1 MLVLVFPKDFEFN
14 LFLLSC
20 GNHVIHFS
28 SFYHSGISNTFVLG
42 LFDKSISTKSIW
54 LLVTFINDSD
64 INFYTL
70 FGEYLNVFKS
80 HFKEKFSS
88 FRFVVGGTCGGS
100 GFPELRQSFR
110 VVTAYKIDRGIMTN
124 SNNVF
129 TVVLDP
135 KLELSTNSKIEPY
148 IALPTTETAIIVS
161 CNFLFPSTVI
171 PPDISKT
178 SKHSLADM
186 ETYEFLTACKE
197 AGVNSYTALRI
208 VSDVPDW
215 QPHVDEIVSYIKNNL
230 EVIGLADTVVLQ
242 KDALQKNPLPD
253 IMRCHRKCLSMVTLK
268 KAVIELAL
276 FDDENCV
283 LPSFLS
289 TSIENYQLEH
299 KLADKVNLPYS
310 SHNAEFLHNFARR
323 VFTQDVTQANYYCGD
338 ITVPR
343 PNVGIILQTYRTSVQ
358 TYLTTDPRLASVFS
372 KA

>member
-42 LFDKSISTKSIW
+42 LFDKSISSKSIW

-70 FGEYLNVFKS
+70 FGEYMNVFKS
-80 HFKEKFSS
+80 HFKEKFPF
-88 FRFVVGGTCGGS
+88 FRFVATGTCGGS
-100 GFPELRQSFR
+100 VFSELRQSFR
-110 VVTAYKIDRGIMTN
+110 VVTAYKIDRGVMKNTN
-124 SNNVF
+124 NII
-129 TVVLDP
+129 TIVLDP
-135 KLELSTNSKIEPY
+135 DMELSTTCKIEPY
-148 IALPTTETAIIVS
+148 IALPTTETAVIVS
-161 CNFLFPSTVI
+161 CNFLFPATVI
-171 PPDISKT
+171 PPEITKT
-178 SKHSLADM
+178 SKHSLGDM
-186 ETYEFLTACKE
+186 ESYEFLTVCKE

-215 QPHVDEIVSYIKNNL
+215 QPHINEVVSYIENNL
-230 EVIGLADTVVLQ
+230 EVIGLAGTVVLQ
-242 KDALQKNPLPD
+242 KDILQKDPLPD
-253 IMRCHRKCLSMVTLK
+253 IMRGHRKCLSMVTLK

-276 FDDENCV
+276 FDDENSV

-343 PNVGIILQTYRTSVQ
+343 SNVGTILQTYRTVVQ
-358 TYLTTDPRLASVFS
+358 TYLTTSPGLTSVFS